1 VLFDL
6 KGRRRRVIQGTY
18 LFLAI
23 LMGGGLVLFGIG
35 GDVSGGLIDAIQG
48 QSSSGNSIVEDRI
61 DENEKKVETNPKDAA
76 ALKELARDWYQL
88 ATQESDAT
96 GAFTD
101 TGKERL
107 AESDQAWQQYV
118 DLDPKHPDAS
128 LASLMVNVYAP
139 TALNKPA
146 EGAEAAEIVATA
158 QPKNAQA
165 YLQLAQFAAQAGQ
178 DRKADLAG
186 QKAIELAPK
195 DQRSTVKQLVEQL
208 TQAAPPAST
217 TTTPSK

>member
-1 VLFDL
+1 V
-6 KGRRRRVIQGTY
+6 
-18 LFLAI
+18 
-23 LMGGGLVLFGIG
+23 
-35 GDVSGGLIDAIQG
+35 
-48 QSSSGNSIVEDRI
+48 
-61 DENEKKVETNPKDAA
+61 
-76 ALKELARDWYQL
+76 
-88 ATQESDAT
+88 T
-96 GAFTD
+96 GAFSD
-101 TGKERL
+101 EGKERL
-107 AESDQAWQQYV
+107 AEADAAWEAYV
-118 DLDPKHPDAS
+118 DLDPKNPDAS

-178 DRKADLAG
+178 ERKADLAG

-217 TTTPSK
+217 TTQPSE

>member
-6 KGRRRRVIQGTY
+6 KGRRRRVVQGTY
-18 LFLAI
+18 LLLAI

-35 GDVSGGLIDAIQG
+35 GDVSGGLVDALQG
-48 QSSSGNSIVEDRI
+48 QSGSSNSIVEDRI
-61 DENEKKVETNPKDAA
+61 EENEDKVEADPKNAA

-88 ATQESDAT
+88 ATQESDVT
-96 GAFTD
+96 GAFSD
-101 TGKERL
+101 EGKERL
-107 AESDQAWQQYV
+107 AEADAAWEAYV
-118 DLDPKHPDAS
+118 DLDPKNPDAS

-178 DRKADLAG
+178 ERKADLAG

-195 DQRSTVKQLVEQL
+195 DQRSTVKQL

-217 TTTPSK
+217 TTQPSE